1 MMQQFLTALL
11 LLGFLVGI
19 HNGYVAVW
27 KDEDP
32 QPIYVSPISADTL
45 PEKDRQAL
53 EQGLHFPTYQALTQ
67 AIEDYCS

>member
-1 MMQQFLTALL
+1 MAHNIAGKTRAGIISRPGHRMERKSFIMKQQFLTALL

-32 QPIYVSPISADTL
+32 QPI
-45 PEKDRQAL
+45 
-53 EQGLHFPTYQALTQ
+53 
-67 AIEDYCS
+67 